1 MSNEIGIDWSTMS
14 AAMSSVPSYFFG
26 GDIARQVSKSYEDS
40 IREFMNPNLKPK
52 RIVSIDNK
60 TIKCVFKDGKEV
72 FVTVQEPDIFDENI
86 GVALAVC
93 TKMFGSK
100 TKFMEYVAEIIERPT
115 PTEKKKKKAKKA

>member
-1 MSNEIGIDWSTMS
+1 
-14 AAMSSVPSYFFG
+14 
-26 GDIARQVSKSYEDS
+26 
-40 IREFMNPNLKPK
+40 MNPNLKPK

-100 TKFMEYVAEIIERPT
+100 TKFMEYVAEIIEKPVFK
-115 PTEKKKKKAKKA
+115 EKKLKNKVKK